1 MTIVTIHQPN
11 YIPYLGFFDKMKK
24 ADTFVILDNVQF
36 VRTGKFAWQHRQ
48 KIRTKEG
55 AMWLTIPVKREFKID
70 INKVQI
76 DKQDWQIK
84 HWNAIKT
91 NYSSSNH
98 WDDYSTELEKF
109 YHVEYNLLVDMTI
122 PLIKWLADRF
132 NINTKI
138 EHASKIVQ
146 NELLSSTDLLIEI
159 IKKLNGDTYISGK
172 FGAEYLEKDKFMENN
187 INLITQD
194 FHHPVYEQKFSGFI
208 PNLSSI
214 DYLFN
219 VGGKL

>member
-24 ADTFVILDNVQF
+24 ADIFVILDNVQF

-55 AMWLTIPVKREFKID
+55 VMWLTIPVKRKFKTN

-76 DKQDWQIK
+76 ANQDWQIK

-91 NYSSSNH
+91 NYGSSKYWN
-98 WDDYSTELEKF
+98 DYSAELEKF
-109 YHVEYNLLVDMTI
+109 YQAKYNLLVDITI
-122 PLIKWLADRF
+122 PLIEWITDRF
-132 NINTKI
+132 NIKTKI
-138 EHASKIVQ
+138 ELASKIVQ
-146 NELLSSTDLLIEI
+146 NEFLSSTDLLIEI
-159 IKKLNGDTYISGK
+159 INKLNGDTYISGK
-172 FGAEYLEKDKFMENN
+172 FGVEYLEKAKFTDNN
-187 INLITQD
+187 INLIIQD
-194 FHHPVYEQKFSGFI
+194 FNHPIYKQKLLGFV

-219 VGGKL
+219 VDGKL